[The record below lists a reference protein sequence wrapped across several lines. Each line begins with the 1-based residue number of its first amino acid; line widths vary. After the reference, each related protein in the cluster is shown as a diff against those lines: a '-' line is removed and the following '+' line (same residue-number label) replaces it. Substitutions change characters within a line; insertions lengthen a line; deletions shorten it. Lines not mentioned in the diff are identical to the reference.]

1 MAPEIRLYLVAY
13 MGSYDSFSALV
24 VWKVRENAW
33 NLSTFSILVEKP
45 NHKNPRRFLYR
56 FKRAKFGINSKV

>member
-1 MAPEIRLYLVAY
+1 

-24 VWKVRENAW
+24 VWKVREKAW
-33 NLSTFSILVEKP
+33 NLSTFSILLEKP

-56 FKRAKFGINSKV
+56 FKRAKFGINSKM